1 MINHNHDMHQPPAD
15 CPVCG
20 DRLLVTQLGCE
31 SCGTQ
36 LSGRFKPCAYCS
48 LSAQEQKMLRVFLT
62 SRGNMRELGR
72 ELGVSY
78 PTARQRFAELLGRLG
93 LEELNADTG
102 EVVAEPEPVDREDV
116 LRRLATGEL
125 DLDQATLLLSDH
137 NVGM

>member
-1 MINHNHDMHQPPAD
+1 
-15 CPVCG
+15 
-20 DRLLVTQLGCE
+20 
-31 SCGTQ
+31 
-36 LSGRFKPCAYCS
+36 
-48 LSAQEQKMLRVFLT
+48 MLRVFLT